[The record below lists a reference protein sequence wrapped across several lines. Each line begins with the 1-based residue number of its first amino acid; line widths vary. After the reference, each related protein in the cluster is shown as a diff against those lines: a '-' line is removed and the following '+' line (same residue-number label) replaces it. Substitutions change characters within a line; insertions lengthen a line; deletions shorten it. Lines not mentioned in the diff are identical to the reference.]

1 MMEIYIMMGGIVA
14 FVTIIGVMD
23 LLARRQR
30 LREQHDR
37 RLTTVD

>member
-1 MMEIYIMMGGIVA
+1 MMEIYIMMGGIIV

-30 LREQHDR
+30 RRLREHR
-37 RLTTVD
+37 R

>member
-1 MMEIYIMMGGIVA
+1 MMEFLVMMGGIIT

-30 LREQHDR
+30 R
-37 RLTTVD
+37 RLRKQQR

>member
-1 MMEIYIMMGGIVA
+1 MTGFFVMMGIIVA

-30 LREQHDR
+30 RRLREQQR
-37 RLTTVD
+37 

>member
-1 MMEIYIMMGGIVA
+1 MMEIVIMFGGIVA

-30 LREQHDR
+30 RRLREHQQ
-37 RLTTVD
+37 